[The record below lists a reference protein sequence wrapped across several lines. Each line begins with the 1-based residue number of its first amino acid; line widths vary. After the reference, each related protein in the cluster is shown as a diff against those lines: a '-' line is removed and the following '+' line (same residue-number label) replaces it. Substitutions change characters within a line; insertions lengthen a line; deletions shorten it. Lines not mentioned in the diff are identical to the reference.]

1 MRLVGNLRV
10 GYHVRLESLLSAV
23 HNEMKLGADE
33 IAWNRLGLLRSRC
46 PSAGEVITAM
56 ELLETD
62 DHG

>member
-1 MRLVGNLRV
+1 MLLVGNLP
-10 GYHVRLESLLSAV
+10 GGFHVRLESLFLAV

-33 IAWNRLGLLRSRC
+33 IAWKRLGLLRSRC